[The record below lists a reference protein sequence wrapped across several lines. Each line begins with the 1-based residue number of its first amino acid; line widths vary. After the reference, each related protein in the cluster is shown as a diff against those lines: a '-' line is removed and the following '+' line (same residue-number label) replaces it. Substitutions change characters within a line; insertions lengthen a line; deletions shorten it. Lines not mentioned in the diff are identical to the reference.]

1 MTANIG
7 GIDRSLRII
16 FGTALII
23 WGIIAGSFWGVLGLV
38 FLITGIIRWCPL
50 YLPFGIK
57 TCKVKDLN

>member
-7 GIDRSLRII
+7 GIDRALRII
-16 FGTALII
+16 LGTALII
-23 WGIIAGSFWGVLGLV
+23 WGVITGSFWGVLGLI

-50 YLPFGIK
+50 YLPFGLK

>member
-7 GIDRSLRII
+7 GIDRALRII

-23 WGIIAGSFWGVLGLV
+23 WGVIAGSLWGVLGLIFV
-38 FLITGIIRWCPL
+38 ITGIIKWCPL

>member
-7 GIDRSLRII
+7 GIDRALRII

-23 WGIIAGSFWGVLGLV
+23 WGVIAGSLWSVLGLI

>member
-7 GIDRSLRII
+7 GIDRALRII
-16 FGTALII
+16 LGTALII
-23 WGIIAGSFWGVLGLV
+23 WGVIAGSFWGVLGLI
-38 FLITGIIRWCPL
+38 FLITGIIKWCPL